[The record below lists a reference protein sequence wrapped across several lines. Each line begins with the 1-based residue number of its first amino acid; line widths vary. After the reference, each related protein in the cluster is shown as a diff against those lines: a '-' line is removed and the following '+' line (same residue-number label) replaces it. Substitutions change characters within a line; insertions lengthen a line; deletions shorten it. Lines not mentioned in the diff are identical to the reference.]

1 MKFRNRET
9 GEVFFNIE
17 DAKEKFCPN
26 MKNPGRIYM
35 EEARTCM
42 LCPIGSTMNGNFV
55 TCENFVSLYPEKAAK
70 IMGYEIIEDGDDK
83 METKK
88 SYLAEIL
95 GLEEDEV
102 FRVEGR
108 NIDFR
113 IHNGNREMW
122 NEYERKWTPSACESE
137 LVNIINKRNKI
148 VKVKQVSLTEQ
159 EKKICEDCGAKWV
172 SLSGTETNFVIL
184 WREKP
189 DNVIDV
195 NNNVNYF
202 STNKDYQIALF
213 DKRIFK
219 SVKPG
224 DLIEVMGET
233 Q

>member
-1 MKFRNRET
+1 MNMKFRSIET
-9 GEVFFNIE
+9 GEVFCNIE

-42 LCPIGSTMNGNFV
+42 LCPICSTMNGNFV

-70 IMGYEIIEDGDDK
+70 IMGLEIIEDGDDK

-102 FRVEGR
+102 FIVGWSLCK
-108 NIDFR
+108 FR
-113 IHNGNREMW
+113 IHEGKRQVWNDCTQIW
-122 NEYERKWTPSACESE
+122 DDCSNEYDLA
-137 LVNIINKRNKI
+137 NIINKKDKI
-148 VKVKQVSLTEQ
+148 TKANLLTKH
-159 EKKICEDCGAKWV
+159 EKKICDDCGAKWV